1 MAGYIPRLFIRLQ
14 THSSTIQARYR
25 VTVLIEI
32 QHVTL
37 SQTDKLLLFHFYI
50 VNCFWFCISFYFSC
64 YLLYQ
69 VLSLYLTFVVLL
81 CFLAQPSG
89 PCWFCLASPEVEKH
103 LVVSVGTQVWYVVFV
118 SVGTQVCHVMLCY
131 VHFAVVSWTT
141 ATTYRVTTCL
151 ENLEISRNLTAVSE
165 MSGILLKLP

>member
-1 MAGYIPRLFIRLQ
+1 
-14 THSSTIQARYR
+14 
-25 VTVLIEI
+25 
-32 QHVTL
+32 
-37 SQTDKLLLFHFYI
+37 
-50 VNCFWFCISFYFSC
+50 VNCFWFSISFYFSC
-64 YLLYQ
+64 YYLLYQ

-103 LVVSVGTQVWYVVFV
+103 LVVSVGTQVCYVVFV
-118 SVGTQVCHVMLCY
+118 SVGTQVCYVMLRTFCIY
-131 VHFAVVSWTT
+131 VFCTI

-165 MSGILLKLP
+165 MSGILLKVP